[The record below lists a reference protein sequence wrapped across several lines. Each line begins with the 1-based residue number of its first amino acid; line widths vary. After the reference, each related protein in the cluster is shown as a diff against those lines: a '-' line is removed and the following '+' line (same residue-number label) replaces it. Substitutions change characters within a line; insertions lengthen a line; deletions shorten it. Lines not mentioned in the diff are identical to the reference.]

1 MKNNIMI
8 SNINFNNTMEDF
20 ITYLDVNEET
30 LRCYKE
36 GIKKFLEY
44 LGSIGV
50 KQPTRNDIRSFRETL
65 STTNSIYTVNSYLTA
80 LRRFFDYLEDN
91 NLYTN
96 ITRNIKSLKTSDIP
110 VRQTLNVEECKKIY
124 RELSDKRE
132 KLIFGLAI
140 TTGLR
145 ANEIA
150 LAKIENIKSYNGDI
164 VLFVKC
170 KKRDDES
177 EYVKLSKEVLEDIK
191 SYIGNRDNGY
201 IFVSTS
207 NNNNGGGLTNTSIRN
222 IIKSI
227 FKRFGYD
234 SKGFSCHSLRRSMAT
249 ISYESGAD
257 IVKIQQVLHQ
267 KSIATTRRYIQQTT
281 RNNNK
286 LELQLSSQLLGGE

>member
-1 MKNNIMI
+1 MKNSIMI

-44 LGSIGV
+44 LTVNGV
-50 KQPTRNDIRSFRETL
+50 NQPTRNDIRSFRESL
-65 STTNSIYTVNSYLTA
+65 SKTNSIYTVNSYLTA
-80 LRRFFDYLEDN
+80 LRRFFTYLEDN

-96 ITRNIKSLKTSDIP
+96 ITKSIKSLKTSNIP
-110 VRQTLNVEECKKIY
+110 VRQTLSEEECKKIY
-124 RELSDKRE
+124 SELLDKRE

-150 LAKIENIKSYNGDI
+150 LAKIENIKLYNGDT

-177 EYVKLSKEVLEDIK
+177 EYVKLSKEILEDIK
-191 SYIGNRDNGY
+191 NYIGNRDSGY
-201 IFVSTS
+201 IFISTS
-207 NNNNGGGLTNTSIRN
+207 HNNNGGGLTNTSIRN
-222 IIKSI
+222 IVKDI
-227 FKRFGYD
+227 FRRYGYD
-234 SKGFSCHSLRRSMAT
+234 EKGFSCHSLRRSMAT

-257 IVKIQQVLHQ
+257 IVMIQQVLHQ

-286 LELQLSSQLLGGE
+286 LELELSSQLLGG